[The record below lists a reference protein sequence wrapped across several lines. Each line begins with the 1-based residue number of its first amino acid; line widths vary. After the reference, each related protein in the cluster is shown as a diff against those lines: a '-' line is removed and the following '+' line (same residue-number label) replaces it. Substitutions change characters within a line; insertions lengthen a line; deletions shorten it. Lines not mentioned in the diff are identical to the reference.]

1 MMSKVSSVTPPDF
14 EAILPASN
22 FVDAFE
28 VTVAHGAGSYAF
40 TKHIMASMPAWVG
53 KLLSLRN
60 ALMAPFGLHTD
71 EAPSMGEKFGMF
83 PVISTN
89 DSRTVLGFDD
99 KHLDFR
105 IILDAAPVAGST
117 KLTLSTAVRTHNI
130 FGRAYLAVV
139 MPFHKLIVRTM
150 LGRAATLR
158 ST

>member
-1 MMSKVSSVTPPDF
+1 MSKVNSVIPPDF
-14 EAILPASN
+14 EGVLPASN

-28 VTVAHGAGSYAF
+28 LTVPLSAGSYAF
-40 TKHIMASMPAWVG
+40 TKHIMASTPAWVDM
-53 KLLSLRN
+53 LLALRS
-60 ALMAPFGLHTD
+60 ALMAPLGLITY
-71 EAPSMGEKFGMF
+71 EAPSAREKFGMF
-83 PVISTN
+83 PVISS
-89 DSRTVLGFDD
+89 DESRTILGFDD

-158 ST
+158 NT